1 MSIPL
6 LTAVLAVT
14 ILAAI
19 VQGSLG
25 LGLALVA
32 SPGLSLINSAFVPAP
47 VLAAALVSSLWMMY
61 RDRQHG
67 LGPYFLWTLAGIPV
81 GIPIGLILLRH
92 APTSVLMLALGITV
106 LVLAPLT
113 ASRRLALP
121 ANPVTL
127 SLGGLLSAL
136 GGATVGLTGPTVA
149 IVYHDLSP
157 HMLRMTMAVYLTI
170 VQTVVLLTMA
180 GFGGIGGQEWML
192 IALTVPGTAIGLL
205 ASGPIAKTI
214 NADVARRAVIW
225 VCCLAGLSVT
235 TKALFFICQS

>member
-1 MSIPL
+1 MSISL
-6 LTAVLAVT
+6 LAAVLAVT

-32 SPGLSLINSAFVPAP
+32 SPGLSLITPAFVPAP

-61 RDRQHG
+61 RDRRHG
-67 LGPYFLWTLAGIPV
+67 LGPYFLWTLAGIPI
-81 GIPIGLILLRH
+81 GIPLGLILLRH
-92 APTSVLMLALGITV
+92 APASVLMLALGIMV

-127 SLGGLLSAL
+127 SIGGLMSAL

-149 IVYHDLSP
+149 IMYHELPP
-157 HMLRMTMAVYLTI
+157 HVLRMTMAVYLTI
-170 VQTVVLLTMA
+170 VQIVVLVTLA
-180 GFGGIGGQEWML
+180 SSGGIGSQEWSL
-192 IALTVPGTAIGLL
+192 IALTVPGTAIGLV
-205 ASGPIAKTI
+205 ASGPIAKAI
-214 NADVARRAVIW
+214 DADIARRAVIW
-225 VCCLAGLSVT
+225 VCCLAGISVT
-235 TKALFFICQS
+235 IKALFFY